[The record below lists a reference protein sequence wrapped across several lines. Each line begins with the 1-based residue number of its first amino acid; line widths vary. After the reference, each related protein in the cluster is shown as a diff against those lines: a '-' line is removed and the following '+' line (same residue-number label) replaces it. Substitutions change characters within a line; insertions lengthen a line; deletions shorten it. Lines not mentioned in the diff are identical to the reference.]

1 MHRLNFSGSSLAHV
15 TSFVVSAFFLFNA
28 AAWAS
33 NTERLNTNLDNNAEQ
48 LVFAGTCA
56 NNEPYRLVSYQK
68 SVAGQARSF
77 YDYVGPNGKG
87 TVQSETQPKVMATR
101 VCIKLAEIINAN
113 YWE

>member
-1 MHRLNFSGSSLAHV
+1 MHKLNFSGSSLAHV
-15 TSFVVSAFFLFNA
+15 TSFFVSAFFLFNA

-56 NNEPYRLVSYQK
+56 NNQPYRLVSYQK
-68 SVAGQARSF
+68 NVAGQSRSF
-77 YDYVGPNGKG
+77 YDYDGPNGKG
-87 TVQSETQPKVMATR
+87 TVQSETQPKVMAAR

>member
-1 MHRLNFSGSSLAHV
+1 MHKVNFSGSSLARV
-15 TSFVVSAFFLFNA
+15 TSLFVSAFFLFNA

-33 NTERLNTNLDNNAEQ
+33 NSESVHTKFDSNADT

-68 SVAGQARSF
+68 SVAGLSQSF
-77 YDYVGPNGKG
+77 YDYDGPNGKG
-87 TVQSETQPKVMATR
+87 TVQSETQPKVMAAR